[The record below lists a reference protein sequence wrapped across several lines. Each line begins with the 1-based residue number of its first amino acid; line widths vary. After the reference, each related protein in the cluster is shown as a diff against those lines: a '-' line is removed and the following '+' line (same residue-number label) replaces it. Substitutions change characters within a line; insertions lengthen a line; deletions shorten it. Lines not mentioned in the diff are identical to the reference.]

1 MFLANPVFPGIG
13 KKKLCVL
20 RGSVVSLMKLSE
32 KAFQVLDTLHRKEIS
47 NQRQLAEH
55 TGISLGQVNYILKS
69 LLERGLVK
77 IGNFRKN
84 PHKIGY
90 VYLLTPKGIEAKS
103 KLAARFIVAKLN
115 EYQRLRTQLAERLAS
130 LCESGHTRLAFV
142 GPEIVREFTQSI
154 IHDAALN
161 LALEAHCRNWTNLKS
176 MDHESFDA
184 ALLFDGNAEGLNKI
198 AATTGIP
205 REKLIPLW

>member
-90 VYLLTPKGIEAKS
+90 MYLLTPKGIEAKS

-115 EYQRLRTQLAERLAS
+115 EYQRLRTQLAERLAILS
-130 LCESGHTRLAFV
+130 ENGHTRLAFV
-142 GPEIVREFTQSI
+142 GPEIVKEFTESI
-154 IHDAALN
+154 INEGALD
-161 LALEAHCRNWTNLKS
+161 LALKAHCRNWTNLS
-176 MDHESFDA
+176 GMDHESFDA
-184 ALLFDGNAEGLNKI
+184 ALLFDGSAEGLNKI

-205 REKLIPLW
+205 KEKLIPLW